1 MKVWPSDHHSY
12 GTGSK
17 ANPHSVIGFPSRRDQ
32 RGSSRISRLKPLRQI
47 SEARHCYA
55 HNHYGFK
62 IPDFVMEVSSCENQ
76 ASKWG
81 DVQPW
86 SWHRRV
92 WKMELSQV
100 IGIPPVI
107 IHFRVGFSM
116 EKNIRTPSSYWS
128 PWSPWLWTPPFL
140 VTDKKQPTTG
150 TKRTSSRRRVLE
162 HPPATG
168 GIFLV
173 KTQVRTSS
181 VAAESTNKWGSKR
194 IQQQE
199 LDNIVSCAKLM
210 TLMTNHHVDKA
221 NDDKKWRLVD
231 VANAWLLGI

>member
-62 IPDFVMEVSSCENQ
+62 IPDFVMEVSSCDKQ
-76 ASKWG
+76 MG
-81 DVQPW
+81 RCPT
-86 SWHRRV
+86 
-92 WKMELSQV
+92 MELTPEGMTNGADTPV

-107 IHFRVGFSM
+107 IFDWDFSWK
-116 EKNIRTPSSYWS
+116 KNIRTPSSYWS

-181 VAAESTNKWGSKR
+181 VSACRINKQMR
-194 IQQQE
+194 IKGF
-199 LDNIVSCAKLM
+199 NNRNWTI
-210 TLMTNHHVDKA
+210 
-221 NDDKKWRLVD
+221 
-231 VANAWLLGI
+231 